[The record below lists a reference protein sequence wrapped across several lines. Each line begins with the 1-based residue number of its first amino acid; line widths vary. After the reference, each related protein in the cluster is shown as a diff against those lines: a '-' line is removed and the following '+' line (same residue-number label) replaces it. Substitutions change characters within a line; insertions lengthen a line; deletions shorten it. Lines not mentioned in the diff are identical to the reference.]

1 MHVYNLTGI
10 LMKVQLVLQ
19 VTSTN
24 FESEAKLEQKVS
36 LLPSFNSKKEK
47 IKSFK
52 FMFLTI
58 LVLIIHHN
66 GSPVY
71 AI

>member
-10 LMKVQLVLQ
+10 LMKVQLVLR

-36 LLPSFNSKKEK
+36 LLPLTLKKK
-47 IKSFK
+47 R
-52 FMFLTI
+52 
-58 LVLIIHHN
+58 
-66 GSPVY
+66 
-71 AI
+71 